1 MRGKLINEVFA
12 EFERSKED
20 LKERLNNEMGVVI
33 LQKMNEEGESFR
45 MILHYDERKEERRK
59 WWDE

>member
-1 MRGKLINEVFA
+1 MREKLINEVFA
-12 EFERSKED
+12 EFEKSRAD
-20 LKERLNNEMGVVI
+20 LAGQLKNGMDVVV
-33 LQKMNEEGESFR
+33 LQKINENGESFR